1 MWNYWCCMK
10 KKLLETGKHKSIR
23 RNFWNTFLVLDIHHA
38 TVFTNKTVCGS
49 LFVTSDLP
57 VLLYITWQMV
67 SHKGPSG
74 KTSQKL
80 FGEALSKNTWQ
91 AMEQKSEDIFSVH
104 LFFFEWNWTDATAAP
119 QRSTIGLVQPQSVQ
133 SAEGSVTEPTPPDS
147 WTHPQHSNI
156 KYSVSCTA

>member
-74 KTSQKL
+74 KTSQETIWRGTFKILGRWWNRRVKTYFL
-80 FGEALSKNTWQ
+80 FICSSLNETELMLQLLLKDQRLVWFSYSLFNLQKDPLLNQHHQTPELILNT
-91 AMEQKSEDIFSVH
+91 
-104 LFFFEWNWTDATAAP
+104 
-119 QRSTIGLVQPQSVQ
+119 
-133 SAEGSVTEPTPPDS
+133 PT
-147 WTHPQHSNI
+147 
-156 KYSVSCTA
+156 